1 VILEIKNLQDQFFFV
16 GHVIPSKIGL
26 KRFRKI
32 LVNQFT
38 ALIEAGNA
46 VIKCRAIFV
55 RGYGDII

>member
-1 VILEIKNLQDQFFFV
+1 VILEIKNLQYQFFFV

-55 RGYGDII
+55 RG